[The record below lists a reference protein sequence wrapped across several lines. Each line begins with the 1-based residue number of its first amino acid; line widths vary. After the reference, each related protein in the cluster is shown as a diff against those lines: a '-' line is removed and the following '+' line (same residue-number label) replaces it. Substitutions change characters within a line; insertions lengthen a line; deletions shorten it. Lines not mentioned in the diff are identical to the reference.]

1 MVLRVLQSLDGKAP
15 VLNVVHSLLRVYG
28 LRAWGFKGCR
38 IQSPHLVG
46 VETEAEDMSS

>member
-1 MVLRVLQSLDGKAP
+1 MVLRVLRSLNEKAP
-15 VLNVVHSLLRVYG
+15 GLNVVYSLLRVYG

-38 IQSPHLVG
+38 IQSLHLVG